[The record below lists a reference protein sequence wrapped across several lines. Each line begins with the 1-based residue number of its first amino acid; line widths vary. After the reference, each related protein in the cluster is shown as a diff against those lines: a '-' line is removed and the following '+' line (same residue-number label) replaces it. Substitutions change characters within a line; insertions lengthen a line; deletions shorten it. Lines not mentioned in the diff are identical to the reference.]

1 MAEVGPFISK
11 ENEATVLDAIKAK
24 LALKADKTAVESSL
38 AGKADAVHTHV
49 CTDITD
55 LETKLNQYAK
65 KSDIS
70 TVYKYKGSCT
80 WAELIAKTDAAVGD
94 TYNVT
99 DKDGMNYA
107 CITAATAGEANWD
120 ALGIIT
126 NVDLSGYYTITQIQ
140 SNYYDKTT
148 SDGRFAAKTHTHQ
161 IADVSGLQGALDGKA
176 ASTHTH
182 THSSITDFSDGV
194 NSVLSANNIRA
205 CTSEEIQALIAGL
218 DA

>member
-1 MAEVGPFISK
+1 MAGPFISK
-11 ENEATVLDAIKAK
+11 ENESTVLAAIKAK
-24 LALKADKTAVESSL
+24 LAQKANAT
-38 AGKADAVHTHV
+38 HTHV

-107 CITAATAGEANWD
+107 CIVAATAGESSWD
-120 ALGIIT
+120 ALGVIT
-126 NVDLSGYYTITQIQ
+126 QVDLSGYYTITQIQ

-148 SDGRFAAKTHTHQ
+148 SDGRFASKTHTHAA
-161 IADVSGLQGALDGKA
+161 AD
-176 ASTHTH
+176 
-182 THSSITDFSDGV
+182 ITDFESSV
-194 NSVLSANNIRA
+194 NSVLTGQNIRA
-205 CTSEEIQALIAGL
+205 CTSEEVQALLSEL